1 MTTIITT
8 TGLALPALLG
18 HQLAAHIDR
27 AGTPFGWGPWS
38 LTEGRSTTFG
48 IDAGCMRIR
57 LVVDRL
63 GSRRAASCGLI

>member
-1 MTTIITT
+1 MTITS

-38 LTEGRSTTFG
+38 LAEGHATTFG
-48 IDAGCMRIR
+48 LDAGRVRLR
-57 LVVDRL
+57 LVLDRL
-63 GSRRAASCGLI
+63 AGRRAASCGLI